1 MLIMPSTKL
10 NSNLSNF
17 IFVLILMIFTG
28 CGSFNSSSLV
38 SSDGIYSSAN
48 EKETASSNSRYYE
61 NYFKDKANEIGNDFV
76 FSDSIT
82 TNSDYI
88 TSNQISYSK
97 NSAAW
102 GEIPDSTDYV
112 IDYFSYR
119 NRYFGY
125 GYGYG
130 YGYYGNMY
138 PYYGYGYGY
147 PGYSYHSRR
156 NWMRYGWGFGFYPS
170 FYFDFYPYGMWGSN
184 MPYGYRNGY
193 YSSYGSY
200 ANDIYYKNNRS
211 TDSNVSYNDGR
222 RGSSSNVVIYGN
234 GETRNIKGNS
244 KNLNSV
250 SNVTQYN
257 VGRSVT
263 VQDNNTDN
271 INVNNIRTY
280 KDFVKSNNSVTRN
293 RVYNKPEMGVGISGN
308 GRSNPNLTN
317 KVEGRRYYSNPNS
330 NNEVRGSK
338 ANSNDWGLGGRNI
351 RTNPGSST
359 RSYSNPSSSLPS
371 YNNSNSS
378 RSYSSPSSS
387 NRSFSRSSSGS
398 TSNSSSNSNS
408 SVGGSRGSR

>member
-147 PGYSYHSRR
+147 PGYSYYSRR

-200 ANDIYYKNNRS
+200 ANDIYNKNNRS

>member
-38 SSDGIYSSAN
+38 SSDGIYSSTN

-82 TNSDYI
+82 SNSDYI

-147 PGYSYHSRR
+147 PGYSYYSRR

-200 ANDIYYKNNRS
+200 ANDTYNKNNRS

-234 GETRNIKGNS
+234 GETRNIKGDS

-263 VQDNNTDN
+263 VQDDNTDN

-293 RVYNKPEMGVGISGN
+293 RIYNKPEMGVGISGN
-308 GRSNPNLTN
+308 GRYNPNLTN

-398 TSNSSSNSNS
+398 TSSSSSSSNS